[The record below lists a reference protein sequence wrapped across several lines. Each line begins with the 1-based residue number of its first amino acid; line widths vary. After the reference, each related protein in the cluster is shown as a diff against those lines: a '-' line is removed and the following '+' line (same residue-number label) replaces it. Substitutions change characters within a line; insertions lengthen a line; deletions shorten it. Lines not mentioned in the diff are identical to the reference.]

1 MYHYLF
7 TNDLRISHLE
17 ESLIEAGKCFVE
29 DRVPSATEDKNA
41 NNNMNT
47 LGFYFNLTKES
58 NCAKYCAN
66 RNIRPVI
73 LNFIKK
79 FQFPNPRTTES
90 LNDSI
95 NDNISLAPLRIIIQV
110 LYFMNNINK
119 DQAYLSDTEI
129 ASYIFFNDKIAKNT
143 NPDILSLAKDI
154 INGRENHVYLMPL
167 DDDDDVLNNNG
178 FYWKQCK
185 RQLREMIKV
194 LTWAGCAIKDNNG
207 NIKLHNDNL
216 NTENK
221 AELFDILSYSEYWTP
236 DSTKNSNENKKSYQ
250 EYMDM
255 PEIKLEEVNNTV
267 INQFKKYY
275 FDNIE
280 KTIRDCKTAVEQRNQ
295 FVQEYPLSRIKDMDI
310 NEYALGTPEY
320 RETLC
325 YKIEFGKYKYTAM
338 GIGGSTAAKFGI
350 YCSSDGMMSGRSLIE
365 KEKQNEEWENFRSQL
380 YSALKEYEN
389 IESPFRCVDK
399 YPLLKGMSM
408 VLTKLLFLYYPNK
421 FISIASRNKLL
432 TLLDY
437 FGYEFDSGMQAEE
450 LSYVLNKN
458 LRKDYDFINESD
470 PQCLGTILWN
480 FIKDVIEEDEKD
492 TDGVENNQVENE
504 EMKQYTK
511 KDFLEEVFI
520 KKEEYDSIVN
530 VLENQ
535 KNIIL
540 EGAPGVGKTFMAKRL
555 AYSIIGEKNPN
566 RMEFIQFHQS
576 YSYEDFIEGY
586 RPNES
591 GFELVKGIFYN
602 FCKRA
607 EKDKDNKYYLIIDEI
622 NRGNLS
628 KIFGELLMLIEK
640 DKREEKLTLVY
651 SQDKFSVPSNLYI
664 IGLMNTA
671 DRSLA
676 LIDYALRRRF
686 AFIRINPAF
695 ENEKFIDNFKK
706 YYGEENIKVIETIK
720 DLNKHIADDK
730 SLGVGFK
737 IGHSYFS
744 GNESKSRKDIVNII
758 NYEIKPLLEEY
769 WYDDEDTLNNWKSI
783 LDGVFDD

>member
-7 TNDLRISHLE
+7 TNDLRISNLE
-17 ESLIEAGKCFVE
+17 EFLIEAGKCFVE
-29 DRVPSATEDKNA
+29 DKVPSANEDKNA

-47 LGFYFNLTKES
+47 LGFYFNLSNES

-79 FQFPNPRTTES
+79 FQFPNPRTTDS
-90 LNDSI
+90 LNEAI
-95 NDNISLAPLRIIIQV
+95 NDNIYLAPLRTIIQV

-119 DQAYLSDTEI
+119 NEAYLSDLEI
-129 ASYIFFNDKIAKNT
+129 ASYIFFNDKVAKNT
-143 NPDILSLAKDI
+143 NPDILTLAKDI
-154 INGRENHVYLMPL
+154 INGRKNNVVLMQL
-167 DDDDDVLNNNG
+167 DDDNVLNDNG

-194 LTWAGCAIKDNNG
+194 LTWSGCAIKDNSG

-216 NTENK
+216 NMQNK
-221 AELFDILSYSEYWTP
+221 AELFDILSYSEYWIP
-236 DSTKNSNENKKSYQ
+236 NKDGSINENKKSYQ

-255 PEIKLEEVNNTV
+255 SEIKIEKNSIEDIDL
-267 INQFKKYY
+267 FKKFY
-275 FDNIE
+275 FENIE
-280 KTIRDCKTAVEQRNQ
+280 KTINDCKNQVEQRKQ
-295 FVQEYPLSRIKDMDI
+295 FIQEYPLSRIKEMTI
-310 NEYALGTPEY
+310 EEYALGTENY
-320 RETLC
+320 KDTLS
-325 YKIEFGKYKYTAM
+325 YKIEFGKYKHTAM

-350 YCSSDGMMSGRSLIE
+350 YYSAEGMMFGRNLID
-365 KEKQNEEWENFRSQL
+365 KDNENAEWENFRNQL
-380 YSALKEYEN
+380 YSFLKEYEN
-389 IESPFRCVDK
+389 SEETFRITDK

-421 FISIASRNKLL
+421 FVSIASRNKLL

-437 FGYEFDSGMQAEE
+437 FGFEFDSGMQAEE
-450 LSYVLNKN
+450 LSYILNRE
-458 LRKDYDFINESD
+458 LRKKYDFVKESD
-470 PQCLGTILWN
+470 PQCLGTILW
-480 FIKDVIEEDEKD
+480 KYIEESIEK
-492 TDGVENNQVENE
+492 ENSNENE
-504 EMKQYTK
+504 EEDINEEEIKPYTK

-520 KKEEYDSIVN
+520 SENEYDSIVS

-540 EGAPGVGKTFMAKRL
+540 EGAPGVGKTYMAKRL
-555 AYSIIGEKNPN
+555 AYSIMGQKNPY
-566 RMEFIQFHQS
+566 RIEFIQFHQS

-586 RPNES
+586 RPNTS

-602 FCKRA
+602 FCKKA
-607 EKDKDNKYYLIIDEI
+607 EKDLDNKYFLIIDEI

-640 DKREEKLTLVY
+640 DKRGEELTLVY
-651 SQDKFSVPSNLYI
+651 SQDKFSVPNNLYI

-695 ENEKFIDNFKK
+695 ENEKFITHFKK
-706 YYGEENIKVIETIK
+706 YYGAEYIKIIETIK

-737 IGHSYFS
+737 VGHSYFS
-744 GNESKSRKDIVNII
+744 SNEKKDKKDIINII